1 MSGVWSLVIE
11 ENAHNSLAVLFLL
24 QRADMYSED
33 EVQCQS
39 AEIYVS
45 MYGLGPGWG
54 AKEPDTNP
62 LPRT

>member
-11 ENAHNSLAVLFLL
+11 ENARNSLAVLFLL
-24 QRADMYSED
+24 QRADLNSED

-45 MYGLGPGWG
+45 MYGLGPGLG
-54 AKEPDTNP
+54 GRGT
-62 LPRT
+62 RH